1 MLLKVLLTLAS
12 PLALITIAEL
22 ARLVRTGRRAGGHNG
37 AVKAGLGDNVNLD
50 SRVTLEMLATK
61 LDKHKCLQT
70 YPRVVD
76 GAGVDLGDGHGE
88 GLLLRESIGELGS
101 RKV

>member
-1 MLLKVLLTLAS
+1 VGAS
-12 PLALITIAEL
+12 GG
-22 ARLVRTGRRAGGHNG
+22 TGGDDG

-50 SRVTLEMLATK
+50 SRVTLGMLATK
-61 LDKHKCLQT
+61 LDKHTGLQT

-88 GLLLRESIGELGS
+88 GLLLRKSIGELGS
-101 RKV
+101 RKVQGRRYRRRPDARAAMSGRG